1 MPRNRTTSD
10 SRQPILQDPE
20 ISYSTS
26 DALNELNIPALK
38 QILLQRAWEHWNIHK
53 NEKYAI
59 FYQTISFCLS
69 STLSHQEN
77 LDLSSYLEKINN
89 ELSYQSNE
97 KPSIY
102 NYSNFEDINKYLER
116 EIASTCRHQFPKEW
130 TVIQLCKNFNPLT
143 LSSKYE
149 DIIQFNTGIS
159 MTIFKHSAIKDM
171 LMLEVRKQS
180 QLENIFEKTYKINKK
195 ISDNL
200 VYRTTSIASE
210 NQENKEKYW
219 RASKDI
225 EIFIQDV
232 IKLLTSFFGP
242 WKALLTGNFKNRK
255 SIETENEIRKQVI
268 EFLNKKNFT
277 DYQEKLIHLIARRTD
292 LLSNQQIFVA
302 ITYILQDKSNLGY
315 NDVDLNDLYDHL
327 TWIKQEYK
335 YEDTST
341 YPCILIIDELLDQM
355 PFEMINPQQ
364 EFTRICSF
372 SGLKQLLEHH
382 CNSIDNNGYLMTP
395 TANCQAIVNP
405 DQSLTKMEDRLR
417 NFFNYWL
424 PSWKVMYNQMPSKEQ
439 FHDILSQ
446 SDIFAYFGHGS
457 GFEYSFNE
465 NIYDIKTNGIVFLF
479 GCGSTSLTSIG
490 LNSELKGPHAYYH
503 LGNCPTV
510 IGFLWTITDFNTDLC
525 ATRILSS
532 WIKASS
538 TKAHWQLIDKELWK
552 KNGNLAFTKTIEI
565 ISSDSLSEIITKMHS
580 DSELPISFRAAL
592 VYRGLPVIA
601 SDNSIQN
608 SYKY

>member
-1 MPRNRTTSD
+1 MTYFFFCFCYYYYD
-10 SRQPILQDPE
+10 VILE
-20 ISYSTS
+20 
-26 DALNELNIPALK
+26 
-38 QILLQRAWEHWNIHK
+38 ILLQRAWEYWNIHK

-69 STLSHQEN
+69 TTLSHREN
-77 LDLSSYLEKINN
+77 LDLSSYLEKVNK
-89 ELSYQSNE
+89 ELNYQSIE
-97 KPSIY
+97 KQASIY

-116 EIASTCRHQFPKEW
+116 EISSTCRHQFPKEW
-130 TVIQLCKNFNPLT
+130 TIIQLCKNFNPLT

-149 DIIQFNTGIS
+149 DIMQFNTGIS

-195 ISDNL
+195 INDSL
-200 VYRTTSIASE
+200 AFRASTLSSASE
-210 NQENKEKYW
+210 RQENKEKYW
-219 RASKDI
+219 RASKEI
-225 EIFIQDV
+225 ESFIQDV
-232 IKLLTSFFGP
+232 VKLLMSFFGP
-242 WKALLTGNFKNRK
+242 WKALMTGNFKNRK
-255 SIETENEIRKQVI
+255 SIETENEIKKKVI

-335 YEDTST
+335 YDDTST

-355 PFEMINPQQ
+355 PFEMINTQQ

-372 SGLKQLLEHH
+372 SGLKQLHEHH
-382 CNSIDNNGYLMTP
+382 SNSIDNNGYLMTP
-395 TANCQAIVNP
+395 TVNCQAIVNP
-405 DQSLTKMEDRLR
+405 DKTLTNMEDRMR

-446 SDIFAYFGHGS
+446 SDILVYAGHGS
-457 GFEYSFNE
+457 GLEYSFNE
-465 NIYDIKTNGIVFLF
+465 DIYDIKTNGIVFLF

-490 LNSELKGPHAYYH
+490 LNSELRGPHTFYH
-503 LGNCPTV
+503 LGNCPT
-510 IGFLWTITDFNTDLC
+510 
-525 ATRILSS
+525 
-532 WIKASS
+532 
-538 TKAHWQLIDKELWK
+538 
-552 KNGNLAFTKTIEI
+552 GNYINI
-565 ISSDSLSEIITKMHS
+565 PS
-580 DSELPISFRAAL
+580 
-592 VYRGLPVIA
+592 
-601 SDNSIQN
+601 
-608 SYKY
+608 